1 MPKMTTDFTE
11 SYVRG
16 LPIPEGKDDDSYS
29 HRGLRLRV
37 YPSGAKKWSYFKHAP
52 NSVRKTIPIGE
63 YPSVSV
69 KQARDIA
76 DKRLGDMIR
85 EGHEIESNKAGVT
98 FGNYMLSDE
107 YKNWSIS
114 TRRSHK
120 TIMANLQAVVPLW
133 FTRKPLKLFA
143 NNDFTKFCNDRKTGK
158 DGLTDKGV
166 EESTINR
173 SLNNIRSVFKHA
185 YNNRVIKE
193 NPMDR
198 FSNLQEPEKPEIF
211 NFTDDERRRLI
222 AVACDRTLP
231 QADKRRHME
240 AYVLLGLETGLRNGE
255 LMSLKWKHFKN
266 KDMEVREMTMGK
278 FKYLSQYEAKKL
290 YSTKESRK
298 AIEEFVTMAEQGKY
312 EGMSV
317 EEIQDMALRTFE
329 DIKGFKWHIE
339 VDGTHTKSGKKR
351 VVPVSSG
358 VVRVVRDYIK
368 WKYLGDIL
376 AEYPDMKALDDNLN
390 VIFIDK
396 PTALNA
402 LDEAPIIPVGKV
414 DKAFSTIH
422 KHAGLPKG
430 TFIHT
435 MRHDFCTEMIKKGV
449 NIATVQALAGH
460 ADIRTTTRYLHALRG
475 TDFSELDELNL
486 SERITN
492 QQS

>member
-1 MPKMTTDFTE
+1 MTTDFTE

-52 NSVRKTIPIGE
+52 NSVRKSIPIGE

-69 KQARDIA
+69 KQAREIA

-98 FGNYMLSDE
+98 FGHYMLSDE

-120 TIMANLQAVVPLW
+120 TIMANLQSVVPLW

-240 AYVLLGLETGLRNGE
+240 AFVLLGLETGLRNGE
-255 LMSLKWKHFKN
+255 LIDLKWKHFKHKN
-266 KDMEVREMTMGK
+266 LPVKETKMKGHKFLTQQENVQSTNLKKMEEFIEMAEKGYDDMSPE
-278 FKYLSQYEAKKL
+278 
-290 YSTKESRK
+290 
-298 AIEEFVTMAEQGKY
+298 AIEE
-312 EGMSV
+312 
-317 EEIQDMALRTFE
+317 MALATFD
-329 DIKGFKWHIE
+329 DIKEYQWYIE
-339 VDGTHTKSGKKR
+339 VDGRHTKSGKKR
-351 VVPVSSG
+351 TVPVSTST
-358 VVRVVRDYIK
+358 VRVVRNYIK
-368 WKYLGDIL
+368 WRELGKYL
-376 AEYPDMKALDDNLN
+376 EKYPDLISFDTNLN
-390 VIFIDK
+390 IVFITK
-396 PTALNA
+396 PTLLNA
-402 LDEAPIIPVGKV
+402 LDEEPVIPVGKV